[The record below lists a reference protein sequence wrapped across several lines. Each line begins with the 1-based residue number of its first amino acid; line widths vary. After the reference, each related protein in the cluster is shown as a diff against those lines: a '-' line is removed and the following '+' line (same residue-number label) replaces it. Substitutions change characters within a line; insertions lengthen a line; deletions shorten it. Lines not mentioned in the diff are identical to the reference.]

1 MKAFSL
7 ACAQTSRVSFV
18 APFFREQQWKE
29 ELHASYFLTHYAF
42 FRCFELLSAFFEL
55 SFQVLED
62 WLRDR
67 NNNKITNDTCS
78 ESLFDKA
85 FAVKLQ
91 KLFPKLQPLRKK
103 VGKRGMVSI
112 RAYRPPAQNTKE
124 YSSKIFPT
132 SIKLETLIL
141 VSCSGWC
148 ICSVGRSV
156 IRQLGQSFLRSLI
169 SRKSIVRIILHFFIP
184 SVRYHIRLLIRW

>member
-1 MKAFSL
+1 MS
-7 ACAQTSRVSFV
+7 
-18 APFFREQQWKE
+18 EKE
-29 ELHASYFLTHYAF
+29 EWCRSGRIVRPASK
-42 FRCFELLSAFFEL
+42 
-55 SFQVLED
+55 Q
-62 WLRDR
+62 
-67 NNNKITNDTCS
+67 
-78 ESLFDKA
+78 
-85 FAVKLQ
+85 
-91 KLFPKLQPLRKK
+91 
-103 VGKRGMVSI
+103 
-112 RAYRPPAQNTKE
+112 

-184 SVRYHIRLLIRW
+184 SVHYHVRLLIRWCVCSTGWFVGRSVHDSVGRSVVRSSDDAFPVSYRFVYFLVHSFIFIVSRGLSFNHSVS

>member
-29 ELHASYFLTHYAF
+29 ELHAGYFLTHYAF
-42 FRCFELLSAFFEL
+42 FRCFELLSLFFEL

-78 ESLFDKA
+78 EFLFDKA
-85 FAVKLQ
+85 LAVKLQ
-91 KLFPKLQPLRKK
+91 KLFPKLQSLQKKRYEKEEWCRSGRTVRPPSPHRNTPLKYSLLPLR
-103 VGKRGMVSI
+103 
-112 RAYRPPAQNTKE
+112 
-124 YSSKIFPT
+124 
-132 SIKLETLIL
+132 
-141 VSCSGWC
+141 
-148 ICSVGRSV
+148 
-156 IRQLGQSFLRSLI
+156 
-169 SRKSIVRIILHFFIP
+169 H
-184 SVRYHIRLLIRW
+184 